1 MKKERVLLSLLFLC
15 VNMVVF
21 AQKQTT
27 LEGIVKYKK
36 LPKIS
41 LFSVENGR
49 VKECTTATVE
59 QDGAYRFTFVPEKP
73 GFYALGDKQKN
84 FPVYVKGGEKI
95 QIDLL
100 EQGAVLTG
108 KNTRENKAL
117 YQWEKYVN
125 DLRAMTGRGITY
137 EEFFPWL
144 TRFVTK
150 IDSVKKTI
158 RSGNSG
164 FDKLIHS
171 KIDYDVDYYAMMFLM
186 TPRAVHPQRSDWPA
200 YYDSILSEEKFVSDD
215 MLLFPTGFEMLM
227 MYYNFTYKIAPDGQ
241 GEKIFSNDRLRGE
254 VLLYMF
260 SIRAKYYPEYEVFM
274 TENEE
279 ILTEDQKER
288 AKQIATKLYPSL
300 AGQPARNF
308 TYTDVN
314 GEKVSLSDF
323 KGKVVVVDVWTMTCG
338 ACLAQHI
345 YLKKLEE
352 GLRGEDVVFIGMSL
366 DKEKDR
372 QKWIDFVKEKNLEG
386 IQLHAGDQSQFA
398 KDYHIIGVPRFVV
411 FDKKGCVVM
420 EEAPRPTDPR
430 LKKIIESELQK

>member
-1 MKKERVLLSLLFLC
+1 M
-15 VNMVVF
+15 
-21 AQKQTT
+21 
-27 LEGIVKYKK
+27 
-36 LPKIS
+36 
-41 LFSVENGR
+41 
-49 VKECTTATVE
+49 
-59 QDGAYRFTFVPEKP
+59 
-73 GFYALGDKQKN
+73 
-84 FPVYVKGGEKI
+84 
-95 QIDLL
+95 
-100 EQGAVLTG
+100 
-108 KNTRENKAL
+108 
-117 YQWEKYVN
+117 N